1 MYGYLTF
8 MISALVAGVVGI
20 EPDKGVC
27 YTVGVVNSVASST
40 VFDCRLRDYAWP
52 TPVQFRVRLRQVEA
66 GGDPNA
72 AAAGRRYL
80 YERLTNARQVRLRN
94 VQDHGYFRLTA
105 DVLIDGRDIGAE
117 MAACGLVTVLSTAA
131 AESPPAVVTPDG
143 EVSGEFL
150 AAAEAV
156 QRRPAAPAVVLG
168 ESIETRLA
176 RVADLSRL
184 RSETTF
190 EEAMTILAEASEPR
204 LPLLILW
211 NDLER
216 NAFVERD
223 MPIRIDGFGR
233 MRLDKALELIL
244 RAVSST
250 TTPLAAVDEGG
261 VLTIATG
268 YGVVQKP
275 LTGVYSAGDIL
286 SASSEDRGPQTSP
299 SSSAGSR

>member
-1 MYGYLTF
+1 
-8 MISALVAGVVGI
+8 MISALVAGVVGV
-20 EPDKGVC
+20 EPDTRVC
-27 YTVGVVNSVASST
+27 YTVGVVNSVSDST
-40 VFDCRLRDYAWP
+40 TFVCRLQDYAWP
-52 TPVQFRVRLRQVEA
+52 TQVRFTVRLGDVEA

-72 AAAGRRYL
+72 AAAGRHYL

-105 DVLIDGRDIGAE
+105 DVWIDGRDVAAE
-117 MAACGLVTVLSTAA
+117 MAACGLAVSSLPGAETPPAAVPAAGPLLRAFPPAA
-131 AESPPAVVTPDG
+131 AVASAERRAAV
-143 EVSGEFL
+143 
-150 AAAEAV
+150 
-156 QRRPAAPAVVLG
+156 PAAVRG

-184 RSETTF
+184 VPETTF

-223 MPIRIDGFGR
+223 MPIGIEGIGR
-233 MRLDKALELIL
+233 MRLDKALALIL
-244 RAVSST
+244 RAVSPPA
-250 TTPLAAVDEGG
+250 TPLVAVDEGG

-275 LTGVYSAGDIL
+275 RTGVYSAADLL
-286 SASSEDRGPQTSP
+286 SASSEDRENETTS
-299 SSSAGSR
+299 SSSAGRQ